1 MRKRKNELR
10 KRRNELQN
18 REIELR
24 EGRSLRNCVAGTLG
38 FCFAVP
44 LAGVL
49 GYGVG
54 EKMIQSVCGKKR
66 SLESTPEEETNPEKK
81 KK

>member
-18 REIELR
+18 REFKLK
-24 EGRSLRNCVAGTLG
+24 GRSLRNFVAGTLG

-54 EKMIQSVCGKKR
+54 EKMIKSVCGKKR